1 MWIGY
6 LKDRQQLGF
15 SCIKDI
21 DSVEQLLDFT
31 RTSKNSLTYIAQKNN
46 KTFIFIF
53 SKEMIVAIFI
63 FLESSYIELDVDYRS
78 FSSSQVCQSCV
89 TKSDTS
95 GFLTSPSQI
104 QDYILK
110 TRGGYDEFTSEEQ
123 KRLLKSILV
132 KTSESDSREISIN
145 KFFLKILKLVDPV
158 ISDQRSWRILAE
170 LEKPHN
176 FNMIQTTNQLT
187 SSNRPKG
194 FEKVTDDFESQLTK
208 QKVLNQH

>member
-31 RTSKNSLTYIAQKNN
+31 STLKNSLTYIAQKSN

-63 FLESSYIELDVDYRS
+63 FLESSYIELNVDYRS

-89 TKSDTS
+89 IKSDTL
-95 GFLTSPSQI
+95 GFLTSPSHI
-104 QDYILK
+104 EDYILK
-110 TRGGYDEFTSEEQ
+110 SRGGSNEF
-123 KRLLKSILV
+123 
-132 KTSESDSREISIN
+132 
-145 KFFLKILKLVDPV
+145 
-158 ISDQRSWRILAE
+158 
-170 LEKPHN
+170 
-176 FNMIQTTNQLT
+176 
-187 SSNRPKG
+187 
-194 FEKVTDDFESQLTK
+194 
-208 QKVLNQH
+208 

>member
-31 RTSKNSLTYIAQKNN
+31 STLKNSLTYIAQKSN

-63 FLESSYIELDVDYRS
+63 FLGSSYIELDVDYRS

-89 TKSDTS
+89 IKSDTS
-95 GFLTSPSQI
+95 GFLTSPSKI

-123 KRLLKSILV
+123 ERLLKSILA
-132 KTSESDSREISIN
+132 KTPESDYR
-145 KFFLKILKLVDPV
+145 
-158 ISDQRSWRILAE
+158 
-170 LEKPHN
+170 
-176 FNMIQTTNQLT
+176 
-187 SSNRPKG
+187 
-194 FEKVTDDFESQLTK
+194 
-208 QKVLNQH
+208 